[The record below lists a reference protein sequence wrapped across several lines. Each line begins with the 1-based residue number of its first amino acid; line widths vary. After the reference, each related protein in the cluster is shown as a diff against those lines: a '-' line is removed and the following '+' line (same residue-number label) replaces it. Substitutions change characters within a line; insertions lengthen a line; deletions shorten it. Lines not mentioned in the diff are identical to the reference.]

1 MRRAHDAEDALADGA
16 HITPRTV
23 FLEIHIDKNHPDRV
37 DLAKVLSGQR
47 AKTLFQAALQP
58 TLTLALALT
67 LTPTLTLTLSL
78 TLSLFQA
85 ALQPTLTLTLTP
97 TLTLTLSQP

>member
-16 HITPRTV
+16 HITPRTA
-23 FLEIHIDKNHPDRV
+23 FLEIHIDRNSPDRV

-58 TLTLALALT
+58 TLTLALT
-67 LTPTLTLTLSL
+67 GTPNPSPNPNPKPNQVRGRTS
-78 TLSLFQA
+78 
-85 ALQPTLTLTLTP
+85 
-97 TLTLTLSQP
+97 

>member
-67 LTPTLTLTLSL
+67 LTPVSYTHLTL
-78 TLSLFQA
+78 
-85 ALQPTLTLTLTP
+85 PTILLV
-97 TLTLTLSQP
+97 